1 MNERTFV
8 TLTICTIGELLVE
21 FLSRTPQQKL
31 TQPGEFIGPFPSGA
45 PAIFAAQA
53 AKLSHRAIIFGCV
66 GGDDF
71 GRLSIERLR
80 HEGVITDG
88 IHVMDNAATGT
99 AFVSYRSHQDR
110 DFVFNIP
117 NSACGLFTPEHMDAA
132 LLQQCQHI
140 HIMGSSLFS
149 FRMVDAMRKA
159 ISAIKAA
166 GGTVSFDPNIRKEML
181 NIPEMKQ
188 ALDYLIEYTDIFI
201 PSESE
206 LPFFARHKNLSEAHV
221 VSDLLQ
227 SGVKHIVIKR
237 AQRGASYYQLKN
249 GALYDVHIP
258 GHFIDIVDPTG
269 AGDCFGATFVTLFL
283 SGFPAKKALQYAN
296 ASGALAVMQQG
307 PMEGI
312 SSLTDIENFLL
323 AQR

>member
-1 MNERTFV
+1 MTV
-8 TLTICTIGELLVE
+8 TICTIGELLVE

-53 AKLSHRAIIFGCV
+53 AKLAHQAIVFGCV
-66 GGDDF
+66 GNDDF
-71 GRLSIERLR
+71 GRLNIERLR
-80 HEGVITDG
+80 HEGVITDS
-88 IHVMDNAATGT
+88 IHVMDNAVTGT
-99 AFVSYRSHQDR
+99 AFVSYRNPQER

-117 NSACGLFTPEHMDAA
+117 NSACGLFTAEHIDAE

-159 ISAIKAA
+159 ISVIKAA

-181 NIPEMKQ
+181 NIPEMAQ

-206 LPFFARHKNLSEAHV
+206 LPFFARHKNLSEEQV
-221 VSDLLQ
+221 VNDLLH
-227 SGVKHIVIKR
+227 SGVKHIAIKR
-237 AQRGASYYQLKN
+237 GQNGASYYDLRK
-249 GALYDVHIP
+249 GVLDGCHVS
-258 GHFIDIVDPTG
+258 GHSVKIVDPTG
-269 AGDCFGATFVTLFL
+269 AGDCFGATFVTLLL
-283 SGFPAKKALQYAN
+283 SGFTPQQALQFAN

-312 SSLTDIENFLL
+312 SSLTDIENFL
-323 AQR
+323 QHQH

>member
-1 MNERTFV
+1 M
-8 TLTICTIGELLVE
+8 TLTICTMGELLVE
-21 FLSRTPQQKL
+21 FLSRSPQQKF

-66 GGDDF
+66 GNDEF
-71 GRLSIERLR
+71 GRLNIERLR

-88 IHVMDNAATGT
+88 IHIMENAVTGT
-99 AFVSYRSHQDR
+99 AFVSYRSQQER

-117 NSACGLFTPEHMDAA
+117 HSACGLFTAEHIETG
-132 LLQQCQHI
+132 LLQQCSHI

-149 FRMVDAMRKA
+149 FRMIDAMRKA
-159 ISAIKAA
+159 ISVIKAA

-181 NIPEMKQ
+181 TIPEMAQ
-188 ALDYLIEYTDIFI
+188 ALDYIIEYTDIFL

-206 LPFFARHKNLSEAHV
+206 LPFFARHKNLSEKQII
-221 VSDLLQ
+221 SDLLH
-227 SGVKHIVIKR
+227 SGVKHIAVKR
-237 AQRGASYYQLKN
+237 GQRGASYYQQEN
-249 GALYDVHIP
+249 GTMQELHFD
-258 GHFIDIVDPTG
+258 GHKPKTTDPTG

-283 SGFPAKKALQYAN
+283 SGFPAQKALQYAN

-312 SSLTDIENFLL
+312 SSLGDIENFLSHHP
-323 AQR
+323 